1 MYFKVVYEIVM
12 ILLMLTY
19 GIIIVAPK
27 DAQPQIS
34 NEQLEFF
41 DWTVMVILAVDFA
54 VRIWKTDN
62 RKTFLK
68 KNGWELIALIPLD
81 PSFRLIRLLRFIRLI
96 AFIRTSPLVWHLIR
110 QPALLR
116 ILAFTAV
123 VMTWSSF
130 GIYMLERGENDNIRS
145 FGDAVW
151 WSIVTTTT
159 VGYGDISPVSLGGR
173 IIAVFLMITG
183 IGMIGTITANLATH
197 WIEYSSKNAHEPDA
211 VEEVKQQLKDWVDR
225 LETLDDREYE
235 LMRQTMDLV
244 RQTGK
249 PDEEK
254 KAPAEESR

>member
-1 MYFKVVYEIVM
+1 M

-19 GIIIVAPK
+19 GIIVIAPQ
-27 DAQPQIS
+27 DTHPQIS

-41 DWTVMVILAVDFA
+41 DWTVMTILAVDFA
-54 VRIWKTDN
+54 VRVWKADN
-62 RKTFLK
+62 RITFFR

-81 PSFRLIRLLRFIRLI
+81 PSFRFIRLLRFIRLI
-96 AFIRTSPLVWHLIR
+96 AFLRTSPLAWHLIR

-123 VMTWSSF
+123 VITWSSF
-130 GIYMLERGENDNIRS
+130 GIYMLERGENERIQN

-197 WIEYSSKNAHEPDA
+197 WIEYSSKQVQKPDA
-211 VEEVKQQLKDWVDR
+211 VEEVKQNLKEWVDR
-225 LETLDDREYE
+225 LETLNDREYE
-235 LMRQTMDLV
+235 LMQQTMKMLRSERPKKD
-244 RQTGK
+244 
-249 PDEEK
+249 PEDDDE
-254 KAPAEESR
+254 R